1 MLIIK
6 DLVKRYGNGPRAVD
20 GLTLSVGAG
29 EICGFIGHNGAG
41 KTTTLKCI
49 SGILPFDSGE
59 IFVNG
64 IDIQKDPMAAKRIMR
79 YIPDEPYLYPFLTGT
94 GYLRFLCDVYGI
106 DVNTRRKRIK
116 TYAERFEI
124 ESKLGDLVSS
134 YSHGM
139 CQKLALIGALV
150 QRPKLLMLDE
160 PFMGLDPKAA
170 HTLKN
175 VMRELTEEG
184 GAIFF
189 STHVLEV
196 AEKLCSRIA
205 IVKNGR
211 LAAEGPTDEVRGDRS
226 LEELFLELEN
236 A

>member
-1 MLIIK
+1 MFDIRI
-6 DLVKRYGNGPRAVD
+6 
-20 GLTLSVGAG
+20 
-29 EICGFIGHNGAG
+29 GF
-41 KTTTLKCI
+41 L
-49 SGILPFDSGE
+49 
-59 IFVNG
+59 
-64 IDIQKDPMAAKRIMR
+64 DPVMN
-79 YIPDEPYLYPFLTGT
+79 E
-94 GYLRFLCDVYGI
+94 
-106 DVNTRRKRIK
+106 
-116 TYAERFEI
+116 
-124 ESKLGDLVSS
+124 LGDLVSS

-211 LAAEGPTDEVRGDRS
+211 LAAEGPTDEVCGDRS